1 MAPLV
6 YNYTYVHNM
15 LALSSLQHLCGY
27 VYIIIWVNPKALEV
41 YSFYLYPFTISMRL
55 IVITNRKT
63 SYCDNRE
70 NIMINDIRENIAIND
85 IDH

>member
-6 YNYTYVHNM
+6 YNYTYVHM
-15 LALSSLQHLCGY
+15 LVLSSLQHLCGY

-41 YSFYLYPFTISMRL
+41 YSFYLIPFYNIYLRL